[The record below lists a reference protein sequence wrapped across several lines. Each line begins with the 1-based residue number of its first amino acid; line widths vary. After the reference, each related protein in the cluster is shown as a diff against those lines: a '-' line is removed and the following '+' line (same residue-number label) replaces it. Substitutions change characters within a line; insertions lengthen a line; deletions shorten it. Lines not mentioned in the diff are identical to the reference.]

1 VSTHRSL
8 LGALALWATLCVVL
22 LACRGLSGTPV
33 GAEPGNG
40 PARTS
45 LGWEIPPTATAPA
58 APAAPL
64 PELPAAE
71 PPSAAESGPDPE
83 LGHVGMP
90 LRQRRTAWTALVPS
104 WPSDALRRQRLEP
117 SLRLNPGHA
126 PPHA

>member
-1 VSTHRSL
+1 MSAHRSL

-22 LACRGLSGTPV
+22 LACRGLSGTQV
-33 GAEPGNG
+33 GAEPGNA

-45 LGWEIPPTATAPA
+45 LAWDLSPTATAPDT
-58 APAAPL
+58 PL

-71 PPSAAESGPDPE
+71 PLSATESGPDPE
-83 LGHVGMP
+83 LGHVGLP
-90 LRQRRTAWTALVPS
+90 LRQRRTAWTALAPL

-126 PPHA
+126 PPYA

>member
-1 VSTHRSL
+1 MFPLDRELRDRRVGR
-8 LGALALWATLCVVL
+8 GAQ
-22 LACRGLSGTPV
+22 R
-33 GAEPGNG
+33 GAEPGKA
-40 PARTS
+40 PARTALAWDIS
-45 LGWEIPPTATAPA
+45 PTATAPA
-58 APAAPL
+58 MPV

-83 LGHVGMP
+83 LGHVGVP
-90 LRQRRTAWTALVPS
+90 LRQRRTFWTTLVPL

>member
-1 VSTHRSL
+1 M
-8 LGALALWATLCVVL
+8 WATLCVVL

-33 GAEPGNG
+33 GAEPGNA
-40 PARTS
+40 PAKTS
-45 LGWEIPPTATAPA
+45 LAWDLSPTATAPDT
-58 APAAPL
+58 PL

-71 PPSAAESGPDPE
+71 PLPAAESGPDPE
-83 LGHVGMP
+83 LSHVGMP
-90 LRQRRTAWTALVPS
+90 LRQRRTAWTALVPL